1 MSDHLFTRIKNAIQ
15 RQLGKSSANPDEN
28 PDEETA
34 EQEMLGDGGEPD
46 VSDSFARRFGTIV
59 LLITFGLFGV
69 WAAFAPLDSASI
81 APGTVTVK
89 NYRRTVQHLEGGIV
103 KQIFVRD
110 GQHVEK
116 GKQLLV
122 LDTTELGSELEIL
135 RGQYFSLAAME
146 GRLVAERDGLPDLQ
160 FSPQLDSEQD
170 QRAVEAK
177 TNEITLFKAR
187 LLDRQGEVKVLEQQI
202 KQLNSQI
209 GGLGSLIKSKTEL
222 IESYVEEIS
231 DLEELL
237 ADGFVDK
244 RRLTDVKRS
253 MTRTEGE
260 IVGHR
265 ASIEEA
271 KLKIAEAKLQI
282 VQKDMKF
289 QTEVIDE
296 LGRVRATLFDVKE
309 KRTIS
314 LDRVARSVIVA
325 PVGGKILGLSMHT
338 IGGVIKPGESL
349 LDVVPDNEELVIE
362 AKLIPVDIDRVS
374 IGDKA
379 DIRFSAFKRATTPVI
394 EGELVS
400 ISADSLVDE
409 QTGTSYY
416 LARVEITQKGRDALD
431 NLVLVPGMPAEVVI
445 KTGERTLLEYIIQPA
460 TNVFARSLTE
470 E

>member
-244 RRLTDVKRS
+244 RRLTDVRRS

-282 VQKDMKF
+282 VQK
-289 QTEVIDE
+289 
-296 LGRVRATLFDVKE
+296 
-309 KRTIS
+309 
-314 LDRVARSVIVA
+314 
-325 PVGGKILGLSMHT
+325 
-338 IGGVIKPGESL
+338 
-349 LDVVPDNEELVIE
+349 
-362 AKLIPVDIDRVS
+362 
-374 IGDKA
+374 
-379 DIRFSAFKRATTPVI
+379 
-394 EGELVS
+394 
-400 ISADSLVDE
+400 
-409 QTGTSYY
+409 
-416 LARVEITQKGRDALD
+416 
-431 NLVLVPGMPAEVVI
+431 
-445 KTGERTLLEYIIQPA
+445 
-460 TNVFARSLTE
+460 
-470 E
+470 